1 MQPIR
6 IDDPDDPR
14 IQPYRSVRER
24 DLSGRQGRFIAEGK
38 VVLNVLFSVGRFEA
52 ESVLVLEN
60 RLQGSTDTLRLAP
73 DDLPVYFATS
83 AVMDA
88 IAGFH
93 IHRGVLAIGRKRQ
106 PASVDEVLALLPP

>member
-14 IQPYRSVRER
+14 IQPYRNVRER

-38 VVLNVLFSVGRFEA
+38 VVLNVLFSAGRFEA
-52 ESVLVLEN
+52 ESVLLLEN
-60 RLQGSTDTLRLAP
+60 RLQGIVETLQMAP
-73 DDLPVYFATS
+73 SDLPVYVATS
-83 AVMDA
+83 AVIDA

-93 IHRGVLAIGRKRQ
+93 IHRGVLAIGR
-106 PASVDEVLALLPP
+106 